1 MRFDM
6 VKLMWGPVLLIVIA
20 LGVVIFSAQG
30 LQAYGF
36 TWGHQVCAHARGL
49 CDLPMHVALVSCCAA
64 VVYYFKSSMA

>member
-36 TWGHQVCAHARGL
+36 TWGQGLRAR
-49 CDLPMHVALVSCCAA
+49 PRTV
-64 VVYYFKSSMA
+64 